1 MNKGKKLYRVGKA
14 GFLSGTRKVFAS
26 SAREAVEKFINVK
39 KERMSFGESVEFESD
54 RGVWWWSCPVA
65 KNVNA

>member
-1 MNKGKKLYRVGKA
+1 MNKGKKLYRVGEA

-26 SAREAVEKFINVK
+26 SAREAVEKFIDVK
-39 KERMSFGESVEFESD
+39 NERGDFGGVVEFESD